1 MLFWLFLFIFIAFVI
16 WFFLLRK
23 NKFIKVGSLSLITGG
38 VKAGKSTVSVAK
50 VCSEYKGAL
59 FGYYID
65 YILCKIFFKPLPE
78 KPLIYS
84 NVPLNVKWGY
94 VPLTEDLILRKK
106 RFRYRSVIYVNEA
119 SLLHDKDIY
128 RNVDKSTQISL
139 FNKLIGHSTH
149 GGCVIYDTQCI
160 GDLPVVVRRCL
171 NTYFYVHHMVKWIPF
186 VILAYVREE
195 RYSEDGTSVNVNTGD
210 VENELKRVFMWKSTW
225 KKFDCYCFSKFTD
238 NLPVV
243 DNVIKKP
250 DTLKVDK
257 LVTFQSIYNR
267 FLNNK
272 EIKTDEKK

>member
-1 MLFWLFLFIFIAFVI
+1 MLFWLILFIFVAFVF
-16 WFFLLRK
+16 WFFVLRK
-23 NKFIKVGSLSLITGG
+23 NKFLKVGSLSLVTGG
-38 VKAGKSTVSVAK
+38 VKAGKSTVAVAK
-50 VCSEYKGAL
+50 VVSEYKSAL
-59 FGYYID
+59 LGYYID
-65 YILCKIFFKPLPE
+65 FILCKIFFKPLPE

-94 VPLTEDLILRKK
+94 VPLTESLILRNA
-106 RFRYRSVIYVNEA
+106 RFRYRSVIYINEA

-128 RNVDKSTQISL
+128 KNLEKSTQISL

-195 RYSEDGTSVNVNTGD
+195 RYSEDGTNVNVNTGD
-210 VENELKRVFMWKSTW
+210 VENELKRVFIWKSTW

-243 DNVIKKP
+243 DAVVKKP
-250 DTLKVDK
+250 ESLKVNN
-257 LVTFQSIYNR
+257 LVTFQSIYKKYLKCKENN
-267 FLNNK
+267 LN
-272 EIKTDEKK
+272 EKK

>member
-1 MLFWLFLFIFIAFVI
+1 MLFWLFLFIFIAFVF
-16 WFFLLRK
+16 WFFVLRK

-38 VKAGKSTVSVAK
+38 VKAGKSTVAVAK

-59 FGYYID
+59 LGYYID
-65 YILCKIFFKPLPE
+65 YILCKIFFRPLPE

-128 RNVDKSTQISL
+128 RNIDKSTQISL

-195 RYSEDGTSVNVNTGD
+195 RYSEDGTNVNVNTGD

-272 EIKTDEKK
+272 EKENNEKK